1 MVKGEQTNYRA
12 SDFRFSLFLLL
23 LADFAVGV
31 MTVALGARE
40 AVGEAGPRPASAVCV
55 AEASTWR
62 NS

>member
-1 MVKGEQTNYRA
+1 MVKEGLASYRA

-31 MTVALGARE
+31 ITGALVRD
-40 AVGEAGPRPASAVCV
+40 AVGKAGPSPAPAVCA

>member
-1 MVKGEQTNYRA
+1 MVKQGRTNYSA

-31 MTVALGARE
+31 ITVALARD
-40 AVGEAGPRPASAVCV
+40 AVGEAGPSSGPAVCA